1 MKRLLYLSSALVI
14 IGSFGFAGGRTYAA
28 HSSAPMMSV
37 RLCTSTPI
45 GVPALR
51 GLSQGINNGVNL
63 AVSQWK
69 ARFLKAH
76 MNLRPSVPYDYARSD
91 GSNYDVS
98 IARQNA
104 LQCLGQPDTL
114 ALIGTLNSGAALV
127 AEPVLNRG
135 GMAMISPANTSPT
148 LTSPTSRA
156 AQEPLSYS
164 HQLKTVTYFRTVTT
178 DFLQGPAGAIYMNKV
193 LKVSKYFLV
202 DDKQQYGA
210 GLASALQAYAT
221 SKLGMTQVGSGH
233 IDPSDAASISSTS
246 AAVADEV
253 KSKSPQAVYCGCDS
267 QNAISFA
274 RLLHTRGYHGLLVG
288 GDALFNQ
295 TWIDQTGLGSQNNY
309 ATSVGPD
316 VSRSGNHFK
325 LLYQRAYPHFAIEAY
340 DATSFDAANVAL
352 KAIMLAHSAGM
363 LSRGTMLHKRA
374 MVSAFVKRAHWY
386 GATGL
391 TTFDKN
397 GDTGDRIIS
406 IYAVVG
412 NKWVFKGQT
421 SPTGIAP
428 TK

>member
-1 MKRLLYLSSALVI
+1 MKRLLYLSSALVMI
-14 IGSFGFAGGRTYAA
+14 ASFGFAGGRTYAA
-28 HSSAPMMSV
+28 HSSAAMMSV
-37 RLCTSTPI
+37 RLCTSTPV
-45 GVPALR
+45 GVPVLR
-51 GLSQGINNGVNL
+51 DLSQGIQNGANL

-69 ARFLKAH
+69 GRFLKAH
-76 MNLRPSVPYDYARSD
+76 MNLRPTIPYDYARSD

-104 LQCLGQPDTL
+104 LQCLQQPDTL

-135 GMAMISPANTSPT
+135 GMTMISPANTSPT

-156 AQEPLSYS
+156 AQEPLTYN

-178 DFLQGPAGAIYMNKV
+178 DFLQGPAGAIYLNKA
-193 LKVSKYFLV
+193 LHVSKYFLV

-210 GLASALQAYAT
+210 GLAAALQAYAT
-221 SKLGMTQVGSGH
+221 GKLGMTQVGSGH

-253 KSKSPQAVYCGCDS
+253 KSKNPQAVYCGCDS

-274 RLLHTRGYHGLLVG
+274 RLLHTRGYHGFLVG

-295 TWIDQTGLGSQNNY
+295 TWINDTGLGSQNNY

-316 VSRSGNHFK
+316 VSRAGGRFK
-325 LLYQRAYPHFAIEAY
+325 ALYQKAHPSFAIGPY

-352 KAIMLAHSAGM
+352 KAIYLAHNAGK
-363 LSRGTMLHKRA
+363 LSKGTMFHKRA
-374 MVSAFVKRAHWY
+374 TVAAYVQRAHWY

-421 SPTGIAP
+421 SPVGIAP

>member
-1 MKRLLYLSSALVI
+1 MKRLLYLSSALVMI
-14 IGSFGFAGGRTYAA
+14 ASFGFAGGRTYAA
-28 HSSAPMMSV
+28 HSSAAMMSV
-37 RLCTSTPI
+37 RLCTSTPV

-51 GLSQGINNGVNL
+51 DLSQGIQNGANL

-69 ARFLKAH
+69 GRFLKAH
-76 MNLRPSVPYDYARSD
+76 MNLRPTIPYDYARSD

-104 LQCLGQPDTL
+104 LQCLQQPDTL

-135 GMAMISPANTSPT
+135 GMTMISPANTSPT

-156 AQEPLSYS
+156 AQEPLTYN

-178 DFLQGPAGAIYMNKV
+178 DFLQGPAGAIYLNKA
-193 LKVSKYFLV
+193 LHVSKYFLV

-210 GLASALQAYAT
+210 GLAAALQAYAT
-221 SKLGMTQVGSGH
+221 GKLGMTQVGSGH

-253 KSKSPQAVYCGCDS
+253 KSKNPQAVYCGCDS

-274 RLLHTRGYHGLLVG
+274 RLLHTRGYHGFLVG

-295 TWIDQTGLGSQNNY
+295 TWINDTGLGSQNNY

-316 VSRSGNHFK
+316 VSRAGGRFK
-325 LLYQRAYPHFAIEAY
+325 ALYQKAHPSFAIGPY

-352 KAIMLAHSAGM
+352 KAIYLAHNAGK
-363 LSRGTMLHKRA
+363 LSKGTMFHKRA
-374 MVSAFVKRAHWY
+374 TVAAYVQRAHWY

-421 SPTGIAP
+421 SPVGIAP

>member
-1 MKRLLYLSSALVI
+1 MKRLLYLSSALVMI
-14 IGSFGFAGGRTYAA
+14 ASFGFAGGRTYAA
-28 HSSAPMMSV
+28 HSSAAMMSV
-37 RLCTSTPI
+37 RLCTSTPV

-51 GLSQGINNGVNL
+51 DLSQGIQNGANL

-69 ARFLKAH
+69 GRFLKAH
-76 MNLRPSVPYDYARSD
+76 MNLRPTIPYDYARSD

-104 LQCLGQPDTL
+104 LQCLLQPDTL

-135 GMAMISPANTSPT
+135 GMTMISPANTSPT

-156 AQEPLSYS
+156 AQEPLTYN

-178 DFLQGPAGAIYMNKV
+178 DFLQGPAGAIYLNKA
-193 LKVSKYFLV
+193 LHVSKYFLV

-210 GLASALQAYAT
+210 GLAAALQAYAT
-221 SKLGMTQVGSGH
+221 GKLGMTQVGSGH

-253 KSKSPQAVYCGCDS
+253 KSKNPQAVYCGCDS

-274 RLLHTRGYHGLLVG
+274 RLLHTRGYHGFLVG

-295 TWIDQTGLGSQNNY
+295 TWINDTGLGSQNNY

-316 VSRSGNHFK
+316 VSRAGGRFK
-325 LLYQRAYPHFAIEAY
+325 ALYQKAHPSFAIGPY

-352 KAIMLAHSAGM
+352 KAIYLAHNAGK
-363 LSRGTMLHKRA
+363 LSKGTMFHKRA
-374 MVSAFVKRAHWY
+374 TVAAYVQRAHWY

-421 SPTGIAP
+421 SPVGIAP